1 MSEKRFSYIVE
12 DYFKNR
18 DTFPVTL
25 TFKNQQV
32 TDEMLS
38 DLRDQV
44 YMEIHN
50 KDGIKILNSELLYGS
65 YWSGILLELNTDEFN
80 SVDTTEFN
88 KDSLYQ
94 TLVRIYKEYDTI
106 GTRIT
111 GISTNRDVY
120 SVSALQSLEEE
131 YFNVLAQ

>member
-44 YMEIHN
+44 
-50 KDGIKILNSELLYGS
+50 
-65 YWSGILLELNTDEFN
+65 
-80 SVDTTEFN
+80 
-88 KDSLYQ
+88 
-94 TLVRIYKEYDTI
+94 
-106 GTRIT
+106 
-111 GISTNRDVY
+111 
-120 SVSALQSLEEE
+120 
-131 YFNVLAQ
+131 